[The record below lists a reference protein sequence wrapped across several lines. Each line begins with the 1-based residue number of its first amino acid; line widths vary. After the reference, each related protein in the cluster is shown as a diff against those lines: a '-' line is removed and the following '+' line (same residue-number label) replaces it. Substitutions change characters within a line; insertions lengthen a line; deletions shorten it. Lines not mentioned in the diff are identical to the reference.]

1 MSRVSGKAGTRLFCG
16 NFEPYFETYNHML
29 FDFPRWAE
37 KIEFK
42 KYKDFEYSLKIILR
56 WAMIQEETG
65 GSRQPVR
72 EPARAL

>member
-1 MSRVSGKAGTRLFCG
+1 MV
-16 NFEPYFETYNHML
+16 
-29 FDFPRWAE
+29 FDFRREAE
-37 KIEFK
+37 KIGFK